1 MKIKVSYT
9 GEEENEVQRL
19 VELLKPILDRFKV
32 KKSTGTPPYNHL
44 YFTPKNQK
52 KLDKT

>member
-9 GEEENEVQRL
+9 GEEENDLRRL
-19 VELLKPILDRFKV
+19 VELLKPILGRFKV

-44 YFTPKNQK
+44 YFISKDQK
-52 KLDKT
+52 KA

>member
-1 MKIKVSYT
+1 MKIKISYT
-9 GEEENEVQRL
+9 GEEESELQGL

-52 KLDKT
+52 KPDKA

>member
-19 VELLKPILDRFKV
+19 VELLEPILDRFKL
-32 KKSTGTPPYNHL
+32 KKSTGTPPYKHL
-44 YFTPKNQK
+44 YFTPKNGGK
-52 KLDKT
+52 PRK

>member
-9 GEEENEVQRL
+9 GEEENDMQRL

-32 KKSTGTPPYNHL
+32 KKGTGTPPYNHL
-44 YFTPKNQK
+44 YFISKNQK
-52 KLDKT
+52 YS